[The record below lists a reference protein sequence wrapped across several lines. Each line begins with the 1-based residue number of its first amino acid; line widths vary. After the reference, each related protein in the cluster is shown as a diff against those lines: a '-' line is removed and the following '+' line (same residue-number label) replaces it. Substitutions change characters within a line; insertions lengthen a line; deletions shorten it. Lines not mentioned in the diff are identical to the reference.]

1 MSRFI
6 CERGLTARRYVAL
19 AALAALAALFASPW
33 GATVALAD
41 RDTPEF
47 HSGACKGAY
56 PGWLRGVADGYNDL
70 SKSPVENASNVL
82 LRVPTPETLSPG
94 DERLGFGDG
103 LQEGFKLGV
112 DYGVRLGKGAR
123 TQESDSEGLGRLT
136 AQFQAYVEAH
146 CGVSSGALDWDTTF
160 MNDRGTSTVTSL
172 NEAQVAM
179 HYAVSAN
186 QMAISAESMVD
197 YAREAEARGDQSAV
211 QAFREAAELHARTS
225 ADFARLA
232 EGQAAKGLEE
242 AVQAIMDAQSAAERA
257 KKAAESI
264 GG

>member
-6 CERGLTARRYVAL
+6 CGTGLTARRYVAL
-19 AALAALAALFASPW
+19 AVLVALFASPW
-33 GATVALAD
+33 GATGAWAD
-41 RDTPEF
+41 RDSPEF

-56 PGWLRGVADGYNDL
+56 PGWLRGVVDGYNDL

-82 LRVPTPETLSPG
+82 LRVPTPEALLPG
-94 DERLGFGDG
+94 DERFGFGDG

-123 TQESDSEGLGRLT
+123 TRESDSEGLGRLT